1 MSINNGESNSNSNNG
16 INYDDMSRED
26 LITMLKTKDEM
37 IEARKKEEYKG
48 SIEEMLDEFAGIPDM
63 PQVQGLQ
70 PHEDNSRCMRKPL
83 AIQCKGR
90 RPAGHQFNR
99 RREQNE

>member
-37 IEARKKEEYKG
+37 IELSAEK
-48 SIEEMLDEFAGIPDM
+48 
-63 PQVQGLQ
+63 
-70 PHEDNSRCMRKPL
+70 
-83 AIQCKGR
+83 R
-90 RPAGHQFNR
+90 RI
-99 RREQNE
+99 